1 MADSTIIVPEYEPDS
16 IARTISDTWVRWNSN
31 RSVWLSE
38 RRELRDY
45 LFSTSTRT
53 TSNAKLPWKNST
65 VTPKLTQIRDN
76 LHANYMAALF
86 PNEEWFE
93 WVADDHDSITV
104 NKRKAIEAYM
114 RQKLKQSKFELV
126 IERLVLDY
134 IDDGN
139 VFAGHEFVNL
149 VKTDPATG
157 EKIEGYVGPRAVR
170 FSPYDCLMD
179 PTSTSFENTPF
190 IRRYVRTVGDVARD
204 LEILGTQGFD
214 MVKLDRVLKL
224 RSIGGIGGGNGG
236 AAATGS
242 DIIDQLKGH
251 GLAVDGFGS
260 IEEYFRSGRIEFL
273 EMWGNIYDAQTGESY
288 PDHLCTIVDRRWMI
302 RCEPNPSW
310 LGQKPVFHCG
320 WRVRPD
326 NLWAQGPLDQL
337 VGMQYRIDH
346 LENLKADV
354 FDQIA
359 NPLIKVK
366 GNTVNDFVFGPGQK
380 IICGDDGDVELLRP
394 DATALNADMQIE
406 HLMQRMEEL
415 AGAPKQ
421 AMGIRTPGEK
431 TKYEVQVLENG
442 AGRIF
447 EAKVAWF
454 EKNVLEPLINSMLE
468 ECQRRMG
475 GAETIRVIDPELGAT
490 TFVDVTRDDLNGN
503 GRLYPV
509 GSRHFAEKARFVQE
523 LTQTMQNIQQMPT
536 VSPHVSGKAV
546 ARALED
552 VLGWTQYG
560 IVQDNVAITEMLE
573 TEKLKQAAQEQL
585 QGAGA
590 QPAEMQPGDFQA
602 ANANAPQQTPA

>member
-1 MADSTIIVPEYEPDS
+1 MADTISVPEYEPDS
-16 IARTISDTWVRWNSN
+16 VARVIADTWMRWSSA

-38 RRELRDY
+38 RSELRDY

-126 IERLVLDY
+126 VERLVLDY

-149 VKTDPATG
+149 VKTDPQSG
-157 EKIEGYVGPRAVR
+157 EKIEGYIGPQAVR
-170 FSPYDCLMD
+170 FSPMDCVID
-179 PTSTSFENTPF
+179 PTATSFQTTPF
-190 IRRYVRTVGDVARD
+190 IRRYTRTVGDVARD
-204 LEILGTQGFD
+204 MEVLGTQGFD
-214 MVKLDRVLKL
+214 LVKLRRVLDL
-224 RSIGGIGGGNGG
+224 RANY
-236 AAATGS
+236 T
-242 DIIDQLKGH
+242 DHIDQLKGH
-251 GLAVDGFGS
+251 GLSVDGFGS
-260 IEEYFRSGRIEFL
+260 IEEYYQCGRIEFL
-273 EMWGNIYDAQTGESY
+273 ELWGNVYDEKTQTSY
-288 PDHLCTIVDRRWMI
+288 PDHVATIVDRRWSL

-359 NPLIKVK
+359 NPIIKVK

-380 IICGDDGDVELLRP
+380 IICGDDGDVDLLRP

-468 ECQRRMG
+468 ECQRKMG
-475 GAETIRVIDPELGAT
+475 GAEKIRMVDPELGAT
-490 TFVDVTRDDLNGN
+490 VFIDVTRDDLNGN

-536 VSPHVSGKAV
+536 VAPHISGKAV

-560 IVQDNVAITEMLE
+560 IVQDNVAITESLE

-585 QGAGA
+585 QGSGA
-590 QPAEMQPGDFQA
+590 QPAEMQPGDFQSA
-602 ANANAPQQTPA
+602 DTNTPEQAPA